1 LNKGRGGNIPFLIIV
16 QKKVKPR
23 ERAGENEKGKGKG
36 FYFIHSSRLHDAK
49 KMR

>member
-1 LNKGRGGNIPFLIIV
+1 MRKKEGGGNLPSSIIV
-16 QKKVKPR
+16 QKEVKLR

-49 KMR
+49 K